1 MYMMMKRF
9 FAFWSLLLVA
19 VCASAVPAKPGIW
32 KTLLLDGVEVKAQ
45 LVGDEH
51 LHYWLSEDGRNL
63 VEKDGRFVLA
73 DVDAMRQA
81 SLSRRHAAVNR
92 QQRRARRNA
101 IGDFMNYEG
110 QDIARAVSV
119 ARSTTISRS
128 RVMASSTSSS
138 MWWVLFRCP
147 KITST
152 TVRTLAM
159 KLATMP
165 ALARWWLRHVRP
177 WTAW

>member
-73 DVDAMRQA
+73 DVDAMRQTA
-81 SLSRRHAAVNR
+81 IAVATLPSIVN
-92 QQRRARRNA
+92 NA
-101 IGDFMNYEG
+101 EH
-110 QDIARAVSV
+110 
-119 ARSTTISRS
+119 
-128 RVMASSTSSS
+128 
-138 MWWVLFRCP
+138 
-147 KITST
+147 
-152 TVRTLAM
+152 
-159 KLATMP
+159 ATMP
-165 ALARWWLRHVRP
+165 LATL
-177 WTAW
+177 